1 MASGLNA
8 ECRLD
13 AEYFSK
19 DYLAAERQLAAFG
32 ATPLGDCVTDG
43 IHTSIDYDGKSP
55 VRLVSAMSPQENVFD
70 LSRNARIS
78 EAMHKANP
86 RTALR
91 KGDVIVSTVGT
102 IGNAAVVDESV
113 LPANCDRHVG
123 IIRKDGY
130 SSYVLSTFLLSR
142 YGKAQTI
149 RESTGNVQL
158 SLFIYKL
165 RELCIPNFSS
175 EFQSQIERR
184 VKTAHAKLHEA
195 DKVYREAEQMLLA
208 ELGFDGWSPADE
220 SFCVKNCSDFI
231 AAGRFDAEYFQP
243 KYAAISRKMC
253 AYRCGSLAASAA
265 LVSGLVKEADNTTE
279 RYVELADID
288 ANGAIAGCITAA
300 FGELPSRARQRM
312 AEGQVIVS
320 SIEGSLDRCALVT
333 MEYDKALCS
342 TGFHRFRTPTIN
354 PETLLL
360 LFKSWPVQ
368 QLMKRGCSGTILC
381 GILPDELTKIPL
393 PLVETNV
400 QIVLSKKVRSSF
412 SLRAESRRL
421 LDLAKRTI
429 EMAIEQGEQSAL
441 RMMEA
446 MTTKGNCLCIP

>member
-19 DYLAAERQLAAFG
+19 DYLAAERQLVAFG
-32 ATPLGDCVTDG
+32 AKPLGDCVTDG

-78 EAMHKANP
+78 EAMHKTNP

-91 KGDVIVSTVGT
+91 EGDVIVSTVGT

-113 LPANCDRHVG
+113 LPANCDRDVG
-123 IIRKDGY
+123 IIRRSGY
-130 SSYVLSTFLLSR
+130 SPYVLSTFLLTK
-142 YGKAQTI
+142 YGKAQTV

-158 SLFIYKL
+158 HLFLYKMKLL
-165 RELCIPNFSS
+165 RIPDFSS

-208 ELGFDGWSPADE
+208 ELGFDGWSPTQE
-220 SFCVKNCSDFI
+220 SVSINNCSNFI

-243 KYAAISRKMC
+243 KYDAIAQRILNYHGGTIATS
-253 AYRCGSLAASAA
+253 SA
-265 LVSGLVKEADNTTE
+265 LVSGLVKESDDMIE
-279 RYVELADID
+279 RYVELADIG
-288 ANGAIAGCITAA
+288 ASGAIAGCITAP

-400 QIVLSKKVRSSF
+400 QIVLSKKVRLSF
-412 SLRAESRRL
+412 ALRAESRRL

-446 MTTKGNCLCIP
+446 MTTEGTCLCIP